1 MEKLVSG
8 IHPFEYVR
16 QFMVAGDQS
25 VDGSDPS
32 LVPLY
37 GKLIAEEYAE
47 FMHGVFNNDDVE
59 QIDAVA
65 DLIWVLAGYAH
76 AKGWNLIGAF
86 EEVARSNMS
95 KVDAESGK
103 LLKRADGKVLK
114 PSTFSEPVLAPF
126 VKNQGTM
133 PEYHN
138 IVMGLGEE

>member
-16 QFMVAGDQS
+16 QFMVAGDQP

-32 LVPLY
+32 LLPLY

-65 DLIWVLAGYAH
+65 DLIWVLSGYAH

-86 EEVARSNMS
+86 QEVARSNMS
-95 KVDAESGK
+95 KVDSESGK

-114 PSTFSEPVLAPF
+114 PATFSEPVLAPF
-126 VKNQGTM
+126 VKNTDTM